1 MSITFVN
8 NKIRIE
14 GTETG
19 DSLRTY
25 ASSSPHCEVNG
36 RNILFNVSLEL
47 TNNYNLTDHN
57 SSYIFMIDARLEGKA
72 GGVINFTDVIIR
84 YDGNLKL
91 HSFMQPHT
99 QNFTRVTWILGVLNS
114 RSDFFSNGSYTFNY
128 NDVNLVSYG
137 QYDYLHFQTD
147 QTINNLKVNNAQGRL
162 VFEVGANGPTE
173 TQTINNLK
181 LEGVTRFVGGQTSR
195 GSIRT
200 NDMQWTATRWLHRPR
215 SAYFNHVNPI
225 KPPNWE
231 GYVIDGNGFYVKEFY
246 THDVKI
252 VKENNVP
259 VEGSQIILGHR
270 ADPQTSIADSDI
282 RYALTTDVDGRIP
295 RQEVNTYHD
304 EVTYS
309 DFDLRVVSYTQ
320 QIGGGIRALQ
330 NGQID
335 ETIVT
340 QTDPSLTETD
350 KAVVDAYTVISNANE
365 LYDAIKAYQVDNYTG
380 EINSLVTR
388 DGGSID
394 LGIHDIRV
402 DENQLGGLIVE
413 TLPSGSLNF
422 KINAPNYNGDLK
434 TTGVIDGTSQNWVG
448 RREDQNGIIER
459 EKVLTFTGLIEGS
472 EVRVFSDD
480 LFQEIGGIEESGTSL
495 GVVVQSDSVTCVI
508 HHIGYEY
515 IRLEGVDTSSDTII
529 PIQQRIDRG
538 YRNE

>member
-200 NDMQWTATRWLHRPR
+200 NDMQWTATIWLHRPR
-215 SAYFNHVNPI
+215 AAYFYHVNPI
-225 KPPNWE
+225 KPAGW
-231 GYVIDGNGFYVKEFY
+231 
-246 THDVKI
+246 
-252 VKENNVP
+252 
-259 VEGSQIILGHR
+259 
-270 ADPQTSIADSDI
+270 
-282 RYALTTDVDGRIP
+282 
-295 RQEVNTYHD
+295 
-304 EVTYS
+304 
-309 DFDLRVVSYTQ
+309 Q
-320 QIGGGIRALQ
+320 Q
-330 NGQID
+330 
-335 ETIVT
+335 
-340 QTDPSLTETD
+340 
-350 KAVVDAYTVISNANE
+350 
-365 LYDAIKAYQVDNYTG
+365 
-380 EINSLVTR
+380 
-388 DGGSID
+388 
-394 LGIHDIRV
+394 
-402 DENQLGGLIVE
+402 
-413 TLPSGSLNF
+413 
-422 KINAPNYNGDLK
+422 
-434 TTGVIDGTSQNWVG
+434 
-448 RREDQNGIIER
+448 
-459 EKVLTFTGLIEGS
+459 
-472 EVRVFSDD
+472 
-480 LFQEIGGIEESGTSL
+480 
-495 GVVVQSDSVTCVI
+495 
-508 HHIGYEY
+508 
-515 IRLEGVDTSSDTII
+515 
-529 PIQQRIDRG
+529 
-538 YRNE
+538 